1 MKNRYSLK
9 KHILLAMGAIY
20 LVVLVLLLVL
30 DIYSISNYQK
40 TNRQDLMSDFSSAK
54 AEIENRIQDLNDF
67 VLESYS
73 NNAHVN
79 TLISVRSDT
88 EWSRIKTYNAAYDF
102 SKYCDSRMRIDTAMS
117 GYYFSYGSE
126 KRYGFRYSNTN
137 QSGVNLRKTLLEG
150 INNFLETSDNTSGSF
165 LINTDEVVHY
175 VVYYKKG
182 YFSIACSTEL
192 FGGSFISDKARRSS
206 SLIIE
211 SAGNYYYQDSSL
223 NNFTG
228 DAQVFTAEL
237 IKLDVQPDTWEKVI
251 LENKMFYVYKA
262 ECSKADGYLY
272 GIVSVQA
279 SDIAGGLQVFLIILT
294 VLSIV
299 GLLFLYRFI
308 QNQFIHPLYE
318 MTEKMNEIRS
328 GRWEAKMP
336 EDINYEEIDEVG
348 RTLNLLLSEIE
359 RMKIASYEER
369 LDKQRTIMQY
379 LQLQLKPHFYLNCM
393 KMLNVLAAKSEYG
406 HMQDLIINISAHLRY
421 LLYNKDMLVC
431 IRDEIAYVRNY
442 LELQQGL
449 SMRQIECEYHIDNM
463 VLEWKVPILS
473 IQTFIENSVKYAVPA
488 DEEAPLRLQVSVLA
502 LSMENEDYADI
513 CIRDNGNGYSN
524 ELLELLNGS
533 ETTEN
538 TALGVGITNLKKRFA
553 LFYNKP
559 VVYDFHNQDGAV
571 SEMIVPRKDESANES
586 VDCG

>member
-20 LVVLVLLLVL
+20 LVVLILLLVL

-40 TNRQDLMSDFSSAK
+40 AIRQDLTSDFSAAM

-67 VLESYS
+67 VLELYS
-73 NNAHVN
+73 NNSYVN
-79 TLISVRSDT
+79 TLISERSDT
-88 EWSRIKTYNAAYDF
+88 ERSVIKFNAAYEL
-102 SKYCDSRMRIDTAMS
+102 SNLCDSRIRIDTAMS
-117 GYYFSYGSE
+117 GYYFSYGS
-126 KRYGFRYSNTN
+126 KNLYNFRYTGTN
-137 QSGVNLRKTLLEG
+137 QSSLRKTLLEG
-150 INNFLETSDNTSGSF
+150 IRNFLETSDNTSGSF
-165 LINTDEVVHY
+165 LINTDETVHY
-175 VVYYKKG
+175 VVYYKNG

-192 FGGSFISDKARRSS
+192 FGGSFISDEAQRSS
-206 SLIIE
+206 ALIME
-211 SAGNYYYQDSSL
+211 SAGNDYCQDSSL
-223 NNFTG
+223 NNLAG
-228 DAQVFTAEL
+228 DTQAFTAEL
-237 IKLDVQPDTWEKVI
+237 KKLDVQPDTWQKVT
-251 LENKMFYVYKA
+251 LENKKFYVYKA
-262 ECSKADGYLY
+262 SCSKADGYLY

-279 SDIAGGLQVFLIILT
+279 SDMAGGLQVFLVILT
-294 VLSIV
+294 VISVV

-328 GRWEAKMP
+328 GNWEAKMQ
-336 EDINYEEIDEVG
+336 EDVNYEEIDEVG

-369 LDKQRTIMQY
+369 LDKQRTVMQY

-406 HMQDLIINISAHLRY
+406 HMQDLIMNISAHLRY
-421 LLYNKDMLVC
+421 LLYNKDMLVS

-449 SMRQIECEYHIDNM
+449 SMRQIECEYHIDDV

-473 IQTFIENSVKYAVPA
+473 IQTFVENSVKYAAPA
-488 DEEAPLRLQVSVLA
+488 DEEAPLRLLVSALA

-524 ELLELLNGS
+524 ELLELLNDS
-533 ETTEN
+533 ETAEN
-538 TALGVGITNLKKRFA
+538 AALGVGITNLKKRFI
-553 LFYNKP
+553 LFYEKP

-571 SEMIVPRKDESANES
+571 SEMIIPRKDESANEP
-586 VDCG
+586 VDRG